1 MKYRS
6 VFDIIGPVMV
16 GPSSSHTAGP
26 VRIGQIARRL
36 FDAQPDEIVVRLYG
50 SFAET
55 YKGHASDVAVVGGIL
70 NYETDDPRIPDSLVR
85 AMELGIKVS
94 FVKEESIPEH
104 PNTMEITLIRGDDK
118 LDIAAISI
126 GGGVV
131 RITRLNGFPLK
142 LSGENPAIL
151 IFHKDAYGAIAGVA
165 STLAANKIN
174 ISGMDVSR
182 IEKGDIALMTI
193 ETDQP
198 VSDNLIN
205 AIAKKENI
213 IRVITLSE

>member
-36 FDAQPDEIVVRLYG
+36 FDSQPEKILVRLYG

-55 YKGHASDVAVVGGIL
+55 YKGHASDVAVIGGIL
-70 NYETDDPRIPDSLVR
+70 NYETDDPRIPDSLKHAR
-85 AMELGIKVS
+85 DMGIDVT
-94 FVKEESIPEH
+94 FVKEEAIPEH
-104 PNTMEITLIRGDDK
+104 PNTLKITMTKGDEK
-118 LDIAAISI
+118 LDLSAISI

-131 RITRLNGFPLK
+131 RITELNGFPLK
-142 LSGENPAIL
+142 LSGESPAIL
-151 IFHKDAYGAIAGVA
+151 VFHRDVYGCIAAAATILAEHRVNVA
-165 STLAANKIN
+165 S
-174 ISGMDVSR
+174 MDVSR
-182 IEKGDIALMTI
+182 IAKGDIALMTI

-198 VSDNLIN
+198 VTQELIDL
-205 AIAKKENI
+205 ISERENI
-213 IRVITLSE
+213 IRIIALNG

>member
-36 FDAQPDEIVVRLYG
+36 FDSEPEKVLVRLYG

-70 NYETDDPRIPDSLVR
+70 NYETDDPRIPDSLIHAR
-85 AMELGIKVS
+85 EKGIEVS
-94 FVKEESIPEH
+94 FVKEDSIPDH
-104 PNTMEITLIRGDDK
+104 PNTLDIVLTKGSETMEIS
-118 LDIAAISI
+118 AISI

-131 RITRLNGFPLK
+131 RITELNGFPLK

-151 IFHKDAYGAIAGVA
+151 IFHKDIYGTIASVA
-165 STLAANKIN
+165 ATIASKEIN
-174 ISGMDVSR
+174 ISSMDVSR
-182 IEKGDIALMTI
+182 MGKGDIALMTL

-198 VSDNLIN
+198 VSQELIDL
-205 AIAKKENI
+205 IAKKENI
-213 IRVITLSE
+213 SRVITLSE

>member
-36 FDAQPDEIVVRLYG
+36 FDAQPEKIVVRLYG

-85 AMELGIKVS
+85 AKELGIDVS
-94 FVKEESIPEH
+94 FIKEKAIPEH
-104 PNTMEITLIRGDDK
+104 PNTMEITLLRGDDQI
-118 LDIAAISI
+118 DIAAISI

-131 RITRLNGFPLK
+131 RITKLNGFPLK

-205 AIAKKENI
+205 AITKKENI

>member
-36 FDAQPDEIVVRLYG
+36 FDAQPEKIVVRLYG

-85 AMELGIKVS
+85 AKELGIDVS
-94 FVKEESIPEH
+94 FIKEKAIPEH
-104 PNTMEITLIRGDDK
+104 PNTMEITLIRGDDQI
-118 LDIAAISI
+118 DIAAISI

-131 RITRLNGFPLK
+131 RITKLNGFPLK

-198 VSDNLIN
+198 VSENLIN
-205 AIAKKENI
+205 AITKKENI

>member
-36 FDAQPDEIVVRLYG
+36 FDAQPEEIVVRLYG